1 MQVDSKTVPFN
12 ASSMSYPRFLP
23 CLLAPLLWLP
33 ATAALAEGDPN
44 LVQCQRINQA
54 QLRSA
59 SEETLL
65 FLRCR
70 ARQISYDAPRL
81 RGVTQKFR
89 DDLVFA
95 CLDQADEI
103 EHQLRVGHGYT
114 RETLARKKCDQ

>member
-1 MQVDSKTVPFN
+1 
-12 ASSMSYPRFLP
+12 MSNLRFLP
-23 CLLAPLLWLP
+23 FLLAPLLWLP
-33 ATAALAEGDPN
+33 AVAVLAEGDPN
-44 LVQCQRINQA
+44 LVQCQRINKA
-54 QLRSA
+54 QLRTA

-70 ARQISYDAPRL
+70 ARQISYEAPRL

-103 EHQLRVGHGYT
+103 EHQLRVSHGYT
-114 RETLARKKCDQ
+114 RESLARKKCDQ

>member
-1 MQVDSKTVPFN
+1 
-12 ASSMSYPRFLP
+12 MSYVRYLP
-23 CLLAPLLWLP
+23 FMLMLTPLLW
-33 ATAALAEGDPN
+33 TSGMVHAEGETN
-44 LVQCQRINQA
+44 LAQCQRINQA

-81 RGVTQKFR
+81 RGVTQKFK
-89 DDLVFA
+89 DDLVFS

-103 EHQLRVGHGYT
+103 EHRLRVGYGYT
-114 RETLARKKCDQ
+114 RETLAQKKCDR